1 MSQTEIVRQIA
12 GVSFRLTPRYSEGHR
27 LDAAEANALNLVMY
41 ENIGRNFR
49 ARVEKAQAECGVFA
63 GSAFPLPAEVH
74 SDLQSEFSTY
84 FSSYRFG
91 LGSSAAIDPI
101 ERLARKLAKEAIMAA
116 LRKQGKEPKSTDWLE
131 EQISR
136 NLDNNSRFMDTARQ
150 RIAEQNIAANEVL
163 AGFELGGD

>member
-1 MSQTEIVRQIA
+1 MSQPEIVRQIA

-49 ARVEKAQAECGVFA
+49 ARVEKAQEEAGVD
-63 GSAFPLPAEVH
+63 GLPAEVH

-131 EQISR
+131 DQISR